1 MIGFFIWPFPSPSQ
15 CEFERAVLNS
25 VSLAVIRSSSS
36 LGHFLNTLI
45 CPSDNLHFILSVLS
59 ALWNDS
65 AGVPKPSLSDV
76 SLQHLGQCVMSPDLY
91 PVFTSTHKY
100 IFHKEMFVNYQRH
113 PVVSD
118 FFWDIPSSLCIW
130 SAGHLHLHVTLRVN
144 PSLQRLGR
152 NRVLFLFS
160 AMKPES
166 RVLAGKVG
174 ATEYLCINFKEFT

>member
-1 MIGFFIWPFPSPSQ
+1 MWVWEGSLGFNVF
-15 CEFERAVLNS
+15 
-25 VSLAVIRSSSS
+25 AVIRSTSS
-36 LGHFLNTLI
+36 LGHFLNTTHLPKWQSSFYYFSSV
-45 CPSDNLHFILSVLS
+45 CPLK
-59 ALWNDS
+59 WQCR
-65 AGVPKPSLSDV
+65 VPKPSLSGV
-76 SLQHLGQCVMSPDLY
+76 SLQHLGQCVMSPNLY

-118 FFWDIPSSLCIW
+118 FFWDILSSLCIR
-130 SAGHLHLHVTLRVN
+130 SAGHLHLHVTLREH
-144 PSLQRLGR
+144 PLLQRNSR

-166 RVLAGKVG
+166 KVLAGKVG